1 MNERHA
7 VRAEDVV
14 VITESR
20 PALVKG
26 KGAWKRWLPQMV
38 LRSCWGATPAR
49 QIKRRRITCKQNGT
63 PMAGVATKSFAKLHG
78 VGAAQVQRVR
88 NAVAERFMEL
98 QSEGR
103 NIKHNKQ

>member
-1 MNERHA
+1 M
-7 VRAEDVV
+7 

-20 PALVKG
+20 PAVVKG

-38 LRSCWGATPAR
+38 LRSCWGAIPDR
-49 QIKRRRITCKQNGT
+49 QIKRRRTTCKLDT
-63 PMAGVATKSFAKLHG
+63 PCLAGATTKSFARMHG
-78 VGAAQVQRVR
+78 VGDLQVQRVR

-103 NIKHNKQ
+103 NINIRNTRHMIIN